1 MRRAQSVR
9 HYARNSIALAS
20 DDLGMLREGT
30 ETDEDI
36 LRRQLIEKDRECD
49 KLNALVQTLQA
60 QLAVRPPIEEVQA
73 LQKEYKNL
81 DLLLSGT
88 QRENERCMA
97 ELERVKQREKLLE
110 RKLCDLVGEGWQ
122 STLDIPPGNTSLLSG
137 STLQPLRSAGHQRSH
152 TISSSPGVTTLSGMY
167 SATNNSKRQSPSP
180 SVRTGGGG
188 GKAGRGGHSYYTHD
202 NGSSASQ
209 DQVRDSLLQE
219 AGSSPITQRRRS
231 QPRRRRRQGSDE
243 DVEIDDDE
251 DDDDEDDEDDNDN
264 EEEEQRRAVLF
275 SNIEQVKLLVLGMEQ
290 RLQTREEG
298 LKKNNERA
306 EREGARFEVLRREL
320 DSISVA

>member
-9 HYARNSIALAS
+9 HYARSSIALAS

-49 KLNALVQTLQA
+49 KLNTLVQTLQA
-60 QLAVRPPIEEVQA
+60 QLAVRPPLEDVQA

-81 DLLLSGT
+81 ELILSGT

-110 RKLCDLVGEGWQ
+110 RKLCELVGENWQ
-122 STLDIPPGNTSLLSG
+122 SSLDIPSVNTSLLG
-137 STLQPLRSAGHQRSH
+137 NPLQPIRSAGHHQRSH
-152 TISSSPGVTTLSGMY
+152 TISSSPVTTLSGMY
-167 SATNNSKRQSPSP
+167 SANRHSPSP
-180 SVRTGGGG
+180 SLRG
-188 GKAGRGGHSYYTHD
+188 GKGRRGSYYSHD

-209 DQVRDSLLQE
+209 DQRRR
-219 AGSSPITQRRRS
+219 PQRRSRRS
-231 QPRRRRRQGSDE
+231 RDDDGDE
-243 DVEIDDDE
+243 DVDDE
-251 DDDDEDDEDDNDN
+251 EDEEDDDDDEDSAERQR
-264 EEEEQRRAVLF
+264 EKEEQRAMMF
-275 SNIEQVKLLVLGMEQ
+275 SHIEQVKLLVLGMEQ
-290 RLQTREEG
+290 RLQTREGE
-298 LKKNNERA
+298 LKKNVDRA
-306 EREGARFEVLRREL
+306 EREGGRFEVLRREL